1 MADGPSARICYIALP
16 TSLTLQSANAIQ
28 TWTTLRELRRLRPDT
43 LALIPRWL
51 RAPSRFSEVGA
62 VHLPRPAIGKL
73 SRLHRTTLLYYLEYS
88 AFALMCCG
96 YLLLERLHGRRY
108 DVVYVRQI
116 VTAAWFAALFGRVVG
131 ARVIYEAHDWET
143 RNPSRA
149 KEQWAAG
156 LPMLLDRLA
165 LTWSD
170 GVASLTAH
178 FLRDLDRLGW
188 PARRTAVIPD
198 AWDAEIYQPRDRAE
212 ARQRLGLDP
221 HATIVVYAGMTF
233 AHRGLDRLVQAFA
246 EAALPDARLL
256 LVGGWAAEIAALQ
269 AQIDALGLAGR
280 ALLVGPCP
288 QETVA
293 DYLAAADILAIPDT
307 VTDVTASPLK
317 LFEYMAMGRAIV
329 SVDLPA
335 LREVIDERAARFVRR
350 GDMADLRDALM
361 ELAAVPERREQMG
374 REARAQAAPWTY
386 AARAE
391 RIVRF
396 CDLLMDERRT
406 TNDERRTTTDD
417 RPPTTR
423 G

>member
-1 MADGPSARICYIALP
+1 MANGSPARICYIALP

-51 RAPSRFSEVGA
+51 NTPSRFGEVGA

-88 AFALMCCG
+88 AFAFMCCA
-96 YLLLERLHGRRY
+96 YLLWERLRGRRY

-116 VTAAWFAALFGRVVG
+116 VCAAWFAALLGRVVG
-131 ARVIYEAHDWET
+131 ARVIYEAHDWEAH
-143 RNPSRA
+143 NPSRA
-149 KEQWAAG
+149 REPWAAG

-165 LTWSD
+165 ITRSD
-170 GVASLTAH
+170 GVSSLTAH

-188 PARRTAVIPD
+188 TPQRTAVIPD
-198 AWDAEIYQPRDRAE
+198 AWDDAIYQPRDRSD
-212 ARQRLGLDP
+212 ARLRLGLDP
-221 HATIVVYAGMTF
+221 QALLVVYAGMTF
-233 AHRGLDRLVQAFA
+233 AHRGLDRLLQAFA
-246 EAALPDARLL
+246 EAELPGARLL
-256 LVGGWAAEIAALQ
+256 LVGGRPAEIAALQ
-269 AQIDALGLAGR
+269 QQIGSLGLADR
-280 ALLVGPCP
+280 ATLVGPQP

-293 DYLAAADILAIPDT
+293 DYLAAADILVIPDT

-317 LFEYMAMGRAIV
+317 LFEYMAMGRPII

-350 GDMADLRDALM
+350 GDVSELRDAL
-361 ELAAVPERREQMG
+361 LALAPDPQRRDAMG
-374 REARAQAAPWTY
+374 RAAWLQAEPWTY

-391 RIVRF
+391 RIARF
-396 CDLLMDERRT
+396 CDDILHPFLQPR
-406 TNDERRTTTDD
+406 
-417 RPPTTR
+417 
-423 G
+423 